1 MAKVRCRAVKPK
13 IQKGDFS
20 KKKVKV
26 GRKVKR
32 ANVTEIK
39 VKSRRIVVPLQN
51 QGVSEDGESNRE
63 SINRL
68 IKQLHHYSEST
79 RLNALNRV
87 KEMLHNKISEESF
100 VTLVLP
106 EVIELLFNDEKETRN
121 VVTEVVI
128 LMMAKFPVDA
138 FLPVISVTVTYL
150 CSGLT
155 NIHKGI
161 RKDSLVLL
169 KAMAQKCPVLL
180 VPYMEKVRI
189 TYSRINQCRW

>member
-1 MAKVRCRAVKPK
+1 MAKVRARAVKPK
-13 IQKGDFS
+13 IQKGDFA
-20 KKKVKV
+20 KKKGKV

-51 QGVSEDGESNRE
+51 QGVSDDGGSNKE
-63 SINRL
+63 AINRV

-87 KEMLHNKISEESF
+87 KDMLGNDVAEESF

-106 EVIELLFNDEKETRN
+106 EVIELLFNEEKETRS
-121 VVTEVVI
+121 VVVEVVS
-128 LMMAKFPVDA
+128 LTMSKFPAGA
-138 FLPVISVTVTYL
+138 FLPVISVVVTYL

-155 NIHKGI
+155 HIHKGI

-169 KAMAQKCPVLL
+169 KVMAQKCPALL
-180 VPYMEKVRI
+180 APYMEKVKLFI
-189 TYSRINQCRW
+189 